1 MSWNV
6 KPRADNLDTL
16 AVAYFRTGDVD
27 DAIETQRKA
36 IELLPSS
43 DRDRGEWEDR
53 LAEFEAAAAA
63 G

>member
-36 IELLPSS
+36 N
-43 DRDRGEWEDR
+43 R
-53 LAEFEAAAAA
+53 AAAIERP
-63 G
+63 